1 LNGFNS
7 FNSSSLSIIQD
18 YGNIHFGYRAKAPLA
33 FKDTA
38 VHLKE
43 TRNIRNMIRFCPI
56 IKRVIVLSLSL
67 YCEIRLHI
75 ARVLPAYDFAM
86 TSFLPHERFCS
97 MEILRK
103 KLEIIEGLVFLGY
116 LDAWVN
122 FHVRIVFAAS
132 AVSGA
137 PNME

>member
-1 LNGFNS
+1 
-7 FNSSSLSIIQD
+7 
-18 YGNIHFGYRAKAPLA
+18 
-33 FKDTA
+33 
-38 VHLKE
+38 
-43 TRNIRNMIRFCPI
+43 
-56 IKRVIVLSLSL
+56 
-67 YCEIRLHI
+67 
-75 ARVLPAYDFAM
+75 
-86 TSFLPHERFCS
+86 